1 LYNIAFG
8 TNTKTAEPIDMPFD
22 EMSGL
27 DPTNSV
33 LRGGDD
39 PQREIGNFG
48 GKVSDNPNTANSCD
62 FGYEGPIS
70 LKFTY

>member
-1 LYNIAFG
+1 
-8 TNTKTAEPIDMPFD
+8 MPFD
-22 EMSGL
+22 VMSGL
-27 DPTNSV
+27 GPMNSV

-48 GKVSDNPNTANSCD
+48 GKVPDNPNTANSCD